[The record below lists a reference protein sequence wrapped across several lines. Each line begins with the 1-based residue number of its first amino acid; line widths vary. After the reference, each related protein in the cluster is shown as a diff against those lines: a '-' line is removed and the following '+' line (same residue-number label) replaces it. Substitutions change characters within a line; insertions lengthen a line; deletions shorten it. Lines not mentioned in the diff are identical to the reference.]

1 MELLQLPHFVSAP
14 DAFPGLGHLHDVVL
28 VTQVVLVFGAEVG
41 VELGEESVHLPLV
54 HLLQVGY
61 PPCVS
66 LADKLST
73 SVV

>member
-41 VELGEESVHLPLV
+41 AEIGEESVHLPLV
-54 HLLQVGY
+54 HLL
-61 PPCVS
+61 
-66 LADKLST
+66 
-73 SVV
+73 